1 MNWYTAQHYQGPL
14 AVFYDN
20 LDVIC
25 GVESDTWW
33 NNSESKVRWGKF
45 CLVPGD
51 RDAHRKLH
59 RAAGFTSKK
68 SQSVI
73 GVPQGSFLCPL
84 LFLISI
90 NDMPMTCTKLLP
102 VLFANDTNQV
112 ASHED
117 LNIFWLKL
125 SVRNYPLLRNG
136 FNGTDLPSMLK
147 NATSWFFCNINK
159 LIL

>member
-51 RDAHRKLH
+51 RDANRKLH

-73 GVPQGSFLCPL
+73 GVPQGSILSPL

-90 NDMPMTCTKLLP
+90 NDMPMTCTKHLP

-117 LNIFWLKL
+117 FNILIKTVCEELSSIAEWFQWNRLTL
-125 SVRNYPLLRNG
+125 SV
-136 FNGTDLPSMLK
+136 K
-147 NATSWFFCNINK
+147 KCNFMI
-159 LIL
+159 IL